1 MIKKIRNKFSPKLL
15 CKDFPKKFINQFER
29 LLELPQN
36 DVPNYTEIIN
46 SFREMKQ
53 EYINFFGEKK
63 YKFEWIDK
71 LEYFANGDN
80 IFLNET
86 SIFYIKEFISKYGLN
101 LEEYLNFLKN

>member
-53 EYINFFGEKK
+53 EYINFFGEKN
-63 YKFEWIDK
+63 IN
-71 LEYFANGDN
+71 LNG
-80 IFLNET
+80 
-86 SIFYIKEFISKYGLN
+86 
-101 LEEYLNFLKN
+101 